1 MIHPLVLGWNVVL
14 FWLWGM
20 AIKSL
25 LERSEAGW
33 QIQQLEKLAVTLN
46 GKGELGSSE
55 SLLE

>member
-1 MIHPLVLGWNVVL
+1 MIHPLVLEWNVVL
-14 FWLWGM
+14 FGLWGM

-25 LERSEAGW
+25 LERSEVGW